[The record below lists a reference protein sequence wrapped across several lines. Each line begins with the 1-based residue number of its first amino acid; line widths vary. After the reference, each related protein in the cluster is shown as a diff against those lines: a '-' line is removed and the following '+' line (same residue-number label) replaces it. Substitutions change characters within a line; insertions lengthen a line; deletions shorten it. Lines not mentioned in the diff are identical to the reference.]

1 MQRYPDPPDAP
12 WALLARHLAAETSA
26 AERADLRAWMQADPR
41 HLQILATVTRA
52 WERAGETAAQPVLFS
67 PADVEAAWQRFRPLM
82 AVPAG
87 PLAVSALA
95 LSPLP
100 TPGPIATPITA
111 PIPAPVVRPLWPG
124 AGPTATRWWQLAAA
138 LALLVGGG
146 YLLTDGPFLHK
157 HDTVTTYASAA
168 RRQLVHLPDGSRV
181 WLNAHSRLHY
191 RGLGAPASTGTR
203 AVQLTGEAYFEV
215 AHNPARPFLVSTATA
230 RVRAM
235 GTAFNVRAY
244 AAEDSMEVSVTH
256 GRVWLLHLA
265 TPDSVLLTAD
275 TRAALRATDA
285 PGRVAA
291 ILRRTP
297 TADHNFRAW
306 QTDTL
311 RFRDTPVAQVAQTLR
326 ATFGTAVTL
335 LSAGLGKCRFTGTF
349 ARPQPH
355 QVLAVLAAATA
366 SRLAP
371 DGSGGYVLAGPGC
384 AEDVAGADLPPDSA
398 TLVTQP

>member
-1 MQRYPDPPDAP
+1 MMQRYPDPLDAP

-26 AERADLRAWMQADPR
+26 AERADLRAWVQADPS
-41 HLQILATVTRA
+41 HLQILTTVTRA
-52 WERAGETAAQPVLFS
+52 WERAGEAAAQPVLFS

-82 AVPAG
+82 AT
-87 PLAVSALA
+87 PLAVSAPA
-95 LSPLP
+95 LSPAPAPEP
-100 TPGPIATPITA
+100 TAASIPA
-111 PIPAPVVRPLWPG
+111 PAPVVRPLWPV
-124 AGPTATRWWQLAAA
+124 AKPIATRWWQLAAA
-138 LALLVGGG
+138 LALLVGSG
-146 YLLTDGPFLHK
+146 YLLIDRQLLHK

-168 RRQLVHLPDGSRV
+168 RRQLVRLPDGSRV

-191 RGLGAPASTGTR
+191 RGLSAAASHGPR

-230 RVRAM
+230 RVRVT

-244 AAEDSMEVSVTH
+244 AAEDSVEVSVTH
-256 GRVWLLHLA
+256 GRVWLLRLA
-265 TPDSVLLTAD
+265 SPDSVLLTAD
-275 TRAALRATDA
+275 TRAALRAADA

-349 ARPQPH
+349 ARPQPR

-366 SRLAP
+366 SRLTP

-384 AEDVAGADLPPDSA
+384 AEDTAAADPTDSA
-398 TLVTQP
+398 TLVAQP

>member
-12 WALLARHLAAETSA
+12 WALLARHLANEASA
-26 AERADLRAWMQADPR
+26 TERADLRAWVQADPR
-41 HLQILATVTRA
+41 HLQILTTVTRA
-52 WERAGETAAQPVLFS
+52 WERAGEAAAQPVLFS

-82 AVPAG
+82 ATPAG
-87 PLAVSALA
+87 QLTAPA
-95 LSPLP
+95 LSPAP
-100 TPGPIATPITA
+100 TPEPTAAPGPA
-111 PIPAPVVRPLWPG
+111 PTPAPVVRPLWTG
-124 AGPTATRWWQLAAA
+124 ATPAATRWWQLAAA
-138 LALLVGGG
+138 LALLAGGG
-146 YLLTDGPFLHK
+146 YLLIDRQFLHK

-168 RRQLVHLPDGSRV
+168 RRQLVRLPDGSRV

-191 RGLGAPASTGTR
+191 RGLGAPASAGTR

-215 AHNPARPFLVSTATA
+215 VHNPTRPFLVSTATA
-230 RVRAM
+230 RVRVT

-244 AAEDSMEVSVTH
+244 AAEDSVEVSVTR
-256 GRVWLLHLA
+256 GRVWLLRLA

-275 TRAALRATDA
+275 TRAALRAADA

-291 ILRRTP
+291 TLHRTP

-349 ARPQPH
+349 ARPQPA

-366 SRLAP
+366 SRLGP

-384 AEDVAGADLPPDSA
+384 AEDAATAGLVDSA
-398 TLVTQP
+398 TQVAQP

>member
-1 MQRYPDPPDAP
+1 MMQRYPDPSDAP
-12 WALLARHLAAETSA
+12 WELLARHLAAETSA
-26 AERADLRAWMQADPR
+26 AERAELRAWVQADPV
-41 HLQILATVTRA
+41 HLQVLTTVTRA
-52 WERAGETAAQPVLFS
+52 WERAGETPAGPVLFT
-67 PADVEAAWQRFRPLM
+67 PADVEAAWQRFRSLVQ
-82 AVPAG
+82 AAG
-87 PLAVSALA
+87 PVEVEEGPAVTQAASV
-95 LSPLP
+95 
-100 TPGPIATPITA
+100 G
-111 PIPAPVVRPLWPG
+111 RPLRPS
-124 AGPTATRWWQLAAA
+124 AVLVAPSWWQLAAT
-138 LALLVGGG
+138 LALSVGGS
-146 YLLTDGPFLHK
+146 YLLTDGQFLHK

-191 RGLGAPASTGTR
+191 QGLSTLAGAGTR

-215 AHNPARPFLVSTATA
+215 VPDPARPFLVSTATA
-230 RVRAM
+230 RVRVT

-244 AAEDSMEVSVTH
+244 AAEDSVEVSVTH
-256 GRVWLLHLA
+256 GRVWLLRLA

-275 TRAALRATDA
+275 TRAALRAADA

-291 ILRRTP
+291 TLRRTP
-297 TADHNFRAW
+297 IADHNFRAW

-311 RFRDTPVAQVAQTLR
+311 RFRDTPVAQVAHTLR

-366 SRLAP
+366 SRLGP

-384 AEDVAGADLPPDSA
+384 AGDAAAAGFTDSA
-398 TLVTQP
+398 TLIAQP

>member
-1 MQRYPDPPDAP
+1 MTQRYPDPPDAP

-26 AERADLRAWMQADPR
+26 AERAELRAWVQADPV
-41 HLQILATVTRA
+41 HLQVLATVTRA
-52 WERAGETAAQPVLFS
+52 WERAGEAQAGPVLFT

-82 AVPAG
+82 QAVAPPQAEEPAVAQAAPVGRPLRPGAVPA
-87 PLAVSALA
+87 A
-95 LSPLP
+95 
-100 TPGPIATPITA
+100 PG
-111 PIPAPVVRPLWPG
+111 
-124 AGPTATRWWQLAAA
+124 WWQLAAA
-138 LALLVGGG
+138 LALLVGGS
-146 YLLTDGPFLHK
+146 YLLTDGQFLRK
-157 HDTVTTYASAA
+157 RDAVTTYASAA
-168 RRQLVHLPDGSRV
+168 RRQLVRLPDGSRV

-191 RGLGAPASTGTR
+191 RGLSTPASAGTR

-215 AHNPARPFLVSTATA
+215 VPDPARPFLVSTATA
-230 RVRAM
+230 RVRVT

-244 AAEDSMEVSVTH
+244 AAEDSVEVSVTR
-256 GRVWLLHLA
+256 GRVWLLRLA
-265 TPDSVLLTAD
+265 APDSVLLTAD
-275 TRAALRATDA
+275 TRAALRAADA

-291 ILRRTP
+291 ALRRTP

-311 RFRDTPVAQVAQTLR
+311 RFRDTPVAQVAHTLR

-366 SRLAP
+366 SRLGP

-384 AEDVAGADLPPDSA
+384 AADTAAAGLTDSA
-398 TLVTQP
+398 TLVAQP